1 MGRGYLLV
9 YLISLLMTLAQ
20 ILGFL
25 GSVSSLVGFKCR
37 AAWTHFR
44 GRLKKFSC
52 VLSEAQQ
59 DIRDK
64 KVLSTLLL
72 APFRIFVRV
81 LFLVVSFVTGGL
93 LTRMLTATFL

>member
-20 ILGFL
+20 IL